1 MKNICQISS
10 YLTSLD
16 GFGKIGQVHS
26 VFQHS
31 FNLVFGQQLLHV
43 TDAKD
48 FLSSF
53 GIQIPAESFQAVKP
67 FCQQG
72 NVVKLTDHSMTF
84 YSRKGTKRIGFEV
97 VQPVSLR
104 LTTVSFDSTVLMTMI
119 AKLESLQLR
128 PQLGLTV
135 GVKESAFFEFL
146 LQPNLDR
153 ENWEALTT
161 YFVGRGQGL
170 TPSGDDLLMGYLF
183 VLLSYQLPA
192 AQQLKTALASKTDRT
207 TIVSQNYL
215 EAMLAG
221 FASSPFVELQQ
232 RMQQPAAEAELA
244 QAVQRILSIGET
256 SGKDTA
262 YGILLGL
269 NAVKNR

>member
-1 MKNICQISS
+1 MKNHCQISS

-16 GFGKIGQVHS
+16 SSGKIGQVHS

-43 TDAKD
+43 TDAED

-53 GIQIPAESFQAVKP
+53 GIRIAPESFQEVKP
-67 FCQQG
+67 FYQQG
-72 NVVKLTDHSMTF
+72 NVVKLTADSMIF
-84 YSRKGTKRIGFEV
+84 YSRNGTQKISFDSVR
-97 VQPVSLR
+97 PVPLE
-104 LTTVSFDSTVLMTMI
+104 LTTVPYDPQVLRTMI
-119 AKLESLQLR
+119 AKLESFQLR
-128 PQLGLTV
+128 PQLGLTI
-135 GVKESAFFEFL
+135 GAKESAFFEFL
-146 LQPNLDR
+146 LQPDTDSR
-153 ENWEALTT
+153 NWDQLTT

-192 AQQLKTALASKTDRT
+192 AQQLKTALASKTERT

-215 EAMLAG
+215 EAMIAG
-221 FASSPFVELQQ
+221 YASSPFVELQQ
-232 RMQQPAAEAELA
+232 KMKPAASKAEAA
-244 QAVQRILSIGET
+244 QALQRILSIGET

-269 NAVKNR
+269 NAVKNK

>member
-1 MKNICQISS
+1 MKNVCQISS
-10 YLTSLD
+10 YLMSLD
-16 GFGKIGQVHS
+16 SLGKIGQVHS

-43 TDAKD
+43 TDAED

-53 GIQIPAESFQAVKP
+53 GIRITPESFQAVKP

-72 NVVKLTDHSMTF
+72 NVVKLTADSMIF
-84 YSRKGTKRIGFEV
+84 YSRNGTKKI
-97 VQPVSLR
+97 
-104 LTTVSFDSTVLMTMI
+104 SFDSVQSVPLELSAISYDSQVLMTMI
-119 AKLESLQLR
+119 AKLESFQLR
-128 PQLGLTV
+128 PQLGLTI
-135 GVKESAFFEFL
+135 GAKESAFFEFL
-146 LQPNLDR
+146 LQPNTDR
-153 ENWEALTT
+153 KNWDQLTT

-183 VLLSYQLPA
+183 VLLSYQLTT
-192 AQQLKTALASKTDRT
+192 AQQLKDALTSKTDRT

-215 EAMLAG
+215 EAMLNG
-221 FASSPFVELQQ
+221 FASSPFVELQKKMKQ
-232 RMQQPAAEAELA
+232 AVNEAALA
-244 QAVQRILSIGET
+244 QALQRILSIGET

-269 NAVKNR
+269 NAVKNK